1 MREGWWWFKWYIEGL
16 LNTLLAVT
24 KMRSLA
30 ELPEQLPESK
40 WLTFSLWCS
49 DGRRW
54 PPPAQTWQT
63 IVSAT
68 LCFCQQLDGAF
79 LFFWSGHIFYIL
91 NAVTMF
97 DSCRKSIKWQND
109 SIYTEVELR
118 QDCLSFSIFLS
129 SKFFCVKV
137 SHCFLLCLRSL
148 LQWTDVLFFLFVCSL
163 SIVLFCSFPIKLVLF
178 RMLETAND
186 LPFSSSPSLKSR
198 NFAISLPL
206 TSMCCFQSMCYGLPS
221 EHKQQ
226 QRTGLWWKVVSFPPS
241 PDELSISSPNAKCQK
256 LCGGQ
261 RFELQFC
268 LHHRGEQTRDGHAIT
283 MPKTYISHSAS

>member
-1 MREGWWWFKWYIEGL
+1 MLWRR
-16 LNTLLAVT
+16 
-24 KMRSLA
+24 KMA
-30 ELPEQLPESK
+30 
-40 WLTFSLWCS
+40 
-49 DGRRW
+49 
-54 PPPAQTWQT
+54 
-63 IVSAT
+63 AT
-68 LCFCQQLDGAF
+68 STNMTNRCFCHVVF
-79 LFFWSGHIFYIL
+79 LSTARRSIPFFFGQDIFSTYWTQWRCL
-91 NAVTMF
+91 TAAEN
-97 DSCRKSIKWQND
+97 KSNGKITDD

-148 LQWTDVLFFLFVCSL
+148 LQWTDVLLFLLFVCSL

-186 LPFSSSPSLKSR
+186 LPFSSSPSLKST

-261 RFELQFC
+261 RFELQSC
-268 LHHRGEQTRDGHAIT
+268 LHHRGEQTRDGHAIPC
-283 MPKTYISHSAS
+283 PKPTFLIRLLNLSLTEKG